1 LLSTVLLLASCV
13 ALGYWQIGRAREKQ
27 ALIDEFK
34 RGSDTL
40 IDVTQQAF
48 DSLPRYQSVSLRGAY
63 EPRRQILLD
72 NMPSATGRPGYRVL
86 TPFRRAGAGK
96 LVIIDRGWVPLGSDR
111 DQLPAVQVAAD
122 AREIAG
128 RIDRLPEPGVR
139 AGPVADENRSGWPRV
154 LNFPTDGDL
163 ATAVGEPVES
173 FIVLL
178 HPEAPDGFERK
189 WRPALRVGPER
200 HWGYAVQ
207 WFALAVLA
215 VVVFVAMSLRRESA
229 PAERGP

>member
-48 DSLPRYQSVSLRGAY
+48 DGLPRYQSVSLRGAY

-86 TPFRRAGAGK
+86 TPFRCAGAGK

-128 RIDRLPEPGVR
+128 RLDRPPEPGVR
-139 AGPVADENRSGWPRV
+139 VGPAAGEHRSGWPRV

-229 PAERGP
+229 PSERGL